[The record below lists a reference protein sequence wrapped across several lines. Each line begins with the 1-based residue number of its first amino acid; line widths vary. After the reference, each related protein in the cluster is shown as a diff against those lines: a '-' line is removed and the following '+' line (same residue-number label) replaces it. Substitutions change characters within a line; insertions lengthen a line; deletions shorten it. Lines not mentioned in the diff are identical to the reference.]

1 MPQTQK
7 TTSSAWDQ
15 IDQRDWFYRYR
26 VYYDVG
32 YRNTVGFG
40 SDTVEQ
46 KFHDLIGEA
55 RDKLHALY
63 KLPAPDIIMLNCMW
77 PIYFCGWY
85 ATVDFREWGPNRTNR
100 NWPHDVEVVDR
111 LVNYVVEGMGGKVTN
126 RELLEMPIELKD
138 ASARLLLPLQKEQPD
153 TKPEITED
161 ENSPF

>member
-1 MPQTQK
+1 MHRIQK
-7 TTSSAWDQ
+7 TTSSTVEHED
-15 IDQRDWFYRYR
+15 RREWFYRYQ
-26 VYYDVG
+26 VHYDVG

-40 SDTVEQ
+40 SDKVEQ

-63 KLPAPDIIMLNCMW
+63 KLPAPDIIMLSCMW

-85 ATVDFREWGPNRTNR
+85 ATVDFLEWGPNRTRR

-111 LVNYVVEGMGGKVTN
+111 LVKYVVDGMGGKVTN
-126 RELLEMPIELKD
+126 RELLEMPMELKD

-153 TKPEITED
+153 TQPEIVED
-161 ENSPF
+161 ANSPF